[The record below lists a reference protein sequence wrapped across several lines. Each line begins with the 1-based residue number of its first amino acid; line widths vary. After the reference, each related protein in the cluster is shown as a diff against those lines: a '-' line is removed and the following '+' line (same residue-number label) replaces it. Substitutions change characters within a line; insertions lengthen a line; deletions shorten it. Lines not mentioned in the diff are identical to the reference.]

1 MRRLI
6 LLLLMF
12 PAWPLAAFSPVLNQ
26 IVPRGAQRGT
36 EQELHFYGDR
46 LEGIQEALCYQ
57 PGVSFRD
64 WKVID
69 GKHLSAIATIA
80 PDAPLGEHPLRLR
93 TSSGITEMRLLM
105 IGQFPCI
112 DEVEPNS
119 QFDQAQ
125 TIEINRTFH
134 GVVKAEDEDYFLC
147 FLKQGQRLSSEVEAI
162 RLVQEMF
169 VA

>member
-69 GKHLSAIATIA
+69 GKHLSAIATIVLF
-80 PDAPLGEHPLRLR
+80 PLWGYHIHFTDALGISLAFTVLSLARSYALRR
-93 TSSGITEMRLLM
+93 A
-105 IGQFPCI
+105 FNP
-112 DEVEPNS
+112 
-119 QFDQAQ
+119 
-125 TIEINRTFH
+125 
-134 GVVKAEDEDYFLC
+134 
-147 FLKQGQRLSSEVEAI
+147 
-162 RLVQEMF
+162 
-169 VA
+169 